1 MNKIFYISLFFLV
14 FFANSLAFSNSKTN
28 HFTEIG
34 YLKNYISNPQKVGE
48 GSFSFFFWDI
58 YDAKLYADNG
68 SFNQENPFA
77 LKLRYQM
84 SFKGSDIVKSTIDEL
99 KKHGV
104 KDENLLSKWQNDLLK
119 IFPDVN
125 ENQILTGIYTKQ
137 KTAVFLNNGKVIG
150 EMKDEY
156 FAKKFFEIWL
166 SEKTSAPSLRK
177 SLLAKKQN

>member
-1 MNKIFYISLFFLV
+1 MLKKLRILLV
-14 FFANSLAFSNSKTN
+14 LILGFGGNSFAISKTDY
-28 HFTEIG
+28 FTEIN
-34 YLKNYISNPQKVGE
+34 YLKNYISNPVKVGE

-68 SFNQENPFA
+68 NFSQEKPFA

-84 SFKGSDIVKSTIDEL
+84 SFKGEDIVKSTIDEL

-104 KDENLLSKWQNDLLK
+104 TDELLLSKWQKDLLK

-125 ENQILTGIYTKQ
+125 ENQILTGVYTDK
-137 KTAVFLNNGKVIG
+137 KTAVFLNNGKIIG

-166 SEKTSAPSLRK
+166 SEKTTAPSLRK
-177 SLLAKKQN
+177 SLLARK